1 MFCGLPDAS
10 FVCVFFLCF
19 WLDNRPTRVGAAL
32 RAAPLERG
40 WAIMFR
46 EVTTPF
52 SHHHGVGGDA
62 VYSGE
67 RSGAALSA
75 TSGSGIAPL
84 VGQAHKNPLV
94 VVGLRGVVRCWRW
107 WWRGISTARSAHGF
121 PRLRCGAD
129 NTKAGVS
136 PRVLF
141 RSIGEKMPQRPPMW
155 SCEIR
160 RARPGARAPVVPNQP
175 KPRFYVK
182 IVRSPLLLTKLIYGA
197 SPVVVPVG
205 VMQKNGLKS
214 THKPPN

>member
-1 MFCGLPDAS
+1 MGPVSSGSTPVSS
-10 FVCVFFLCF
+10 FVFFCFFVPLLGIVTRLCSFVRLIIFVFY
-19 WLDNRPTRVGAAL
+19 D
-32 RAAPLERG
+32 APAQPR
-40 WAIMFR
+40 
-46 EVTTPF
+46 
-52 SHHHGVGGDA
+52 
-62 VYSGE
+62 
-67 RSGAALSA
+67 
-75 TSGSGIAPL
+75 
-84 VGQAHKNPLV
+84 
-94 VVGLRGVVRCWRW
+94 WR
-107 WWRGISTARSAHGF
+107 WRGISTARPAHGS

-197 SPVVVPVG
+197 SPIVVPVG
-205 VMQKNGLKS
+205 VMQKTGLKS
-214 THKPPN
+214 THNPPN